1 MFRFSCGAPLDPG
14 NADRILLRVVKL
26 AAEQY
31 FIVRQV
37 KGLNPTCVPVVSS
50 ANFEL
55 RTVSAEE
62 SDLENKDLAEL
73 KNNFNL
79 FDVGWELALLHNQRL
94 ATLTVFTVVYC

>member
-1 MFRFSCGAPLDPG
+1 MFRFSGGAPLDPG
-14 NADRILLRVVKL
+14 NADRILFRVVKL

-31 FIVRQV
+31 FIVRKV
-37 KGLNPTCVPVVSS
+37 KCLDPTCVPVVSS
-50 ANFEL
+50 ANFKL

-79 FDVGWELALLHNQRL
+79 LDVGWKLALLL
-94 ATLTVFTVVYC
+94 DW